1 MKWQANAIR
10 YRGGKFLSLCRL
22 ISTIVFI
29 ASSAFASVSVP
40 LAWNP
45 SPDPNAAGY
54 KIYYGVGSHVYTSS
68 IDVGSVTNTTI
79 TGLSENVIY
88 YFAATTYDTNGL
100 ESGFSNEATYSFNT
114 LPPTLN
120 PIAAL
125 AINEN
130 ASLQSVNLTGLG
142 LGSGSALTIS
152 AVSSN
157 PALIPNPT
165 VVYSSPASSGSL
177 TFSPAA
183 NSTGSAIITVTANNG
198 QAQSNLVSQSFTVTV
213 NPVYL
218 PPTLNPIAAL
228 AINENAG
235 LQSVALSG
243 LGLGSGSALTI
254 SAVSSNPALIP
265 NPTVVYSSP
274 ASSGS
279 LTFSP
284 AANSTGSAIITVTA
298 NNGQAQSNLVSQS
311 FTVTVNLVYPSSTLD
326 PINDLTFAYNAAA
339 RSINLTG
346 ITPGTGS
353 ALTVTAVSSD
363 PKIVPNPIVTYTSP
377 KTNGSLYI
385 SPLPNTNG
393 SVVITVTINDGAK
406 TNNLFIRTFNV
417 TVNPNQPP
425 TLDPLSDLTFAFNAA
440 ARSINLT
447 GITPG
452 APGEVQNLS
461 ISAVSSDPKIVPNP
475 IVTYTSPKTN
485 GSLYI
490 SPLPNTNGS
499 VVITVTIN
507 DGAKTNNL
515 FIRTFNVTVLPLVTA
530 AAVKA
535 AVSAEATL
543 SAAAYVNGHFSFS
556 VNGVPGKYYAVQSS
570 ADLSNWSTLQTNTTS
585 STFIFE
591 DPNATKTQLFYRAV
605 QVSP

>member
-346 ITPGTGS
+346 ITPG
-353 ALTVTAVSSD
+353 
-363 PKIVPNPIVTYTSP
+363 
-377 KTNGSLYI
+377 
-385 SPLPNTNG
+385 
-393 SVVITVTINDGAK
+393 
-406 TNNLFIRTFNV
+406 
-417 TVNPNQPP
+417 
-425 TLDPLSDLTFAFNAA
+425 
-440 ARSINLT
+440 
-447 GITPG
+447 